1 MWSKMKCNGKCN
13 GKHNRNAIVLAKIL
27 VWPNAVRSWPH
38 EHLCCYT
45 NLTGSVLIELKCVAT
60 GRLRLDW
67 SDWAPIARLQSVEE
81 GKTID
86 ESTNREPW
94 TDIDILIK
102 TRSVLTGSGGRP
114 RFLGYLTEAGPTR
127 PDLTMFENRP
137 DPGPDKYRS
146 VPGRIPVLTRPEA
159 ITGQWY
165 IPPWRGG
172 FRSVC

>member
-1 MWSKMKCNGKCN
+1 MDPGRVEAGFDPWTDPGPTSLKPRDQTRPTNLGKSPRYRPRTDRGIRVVWSKMKCNGKCN

-60 GRLRLDW
+60 GQLRLDW

-102 TRSVLTGSGGRP
+102 TRSILTGSGTRP
-114 RFLGYLTEAGPTR
+114 RFLG
-127 PDLTMFENRP
+127 
-137 DPGPDKYRS
+137 
-146 VPGRIPVLTRPEA
+146 
-159 ITGQWY
+159 
-165 IPPWRGG
+165 
-172 FRSVC
+172 